1 MEVQMGSPGGHR
13 HPISHPQAG
22 VDLTQHSGWSLWP
35 APPLTQEKLQLALGH
50 TATYTASHITH
61 VHHSNSSCHHW

>member
-1 MEVQMGSPGGHR
+1 MEVQMGGPEGHK

-22 VDLTQHSGWSLWP
+22 VDPTQHSGWSLWP

-50 TATYTASHITH
+50 TSHLH
-61 VHHSNSSCHHW
+61 CQSHHTCPSL